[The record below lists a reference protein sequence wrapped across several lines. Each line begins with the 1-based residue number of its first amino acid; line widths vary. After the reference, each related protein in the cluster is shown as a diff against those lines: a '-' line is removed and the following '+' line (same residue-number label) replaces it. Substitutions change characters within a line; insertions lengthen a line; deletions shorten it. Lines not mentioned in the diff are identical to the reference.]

1 MIMEYREMK
10 NSGIKPS
17 LLGFGCMR
25 FPLLE
30 SGKIDRS
37 KAEEMIDA
45 AIREGVT
52 YIDTAYPYHEQE
64 SELFVGEVL
73 KKYTRDSYLLATKCS
88 LWYIETHE
96 DAIKMFENQLNRLQV
111 QYFDFYLLHS
121 LSKELWDKALK
132 LGVLD
137 YLLEMKE
144 QGKIRQLGF
153 SFHDEFPVFEEII
166 RYTDWDF
173 CQIQLNYIDTDIQ
186 AGMKG
191 YALAEELGIPLV
203 IMEPIKGG
211 TLSRLS
217 ENMEAKFKQ
226 VHPDWSISS
235 WALRW
240 VASLDNVKV
249 ILSGMSTMDHVTDN
263 LNTFN
268 NFKKLSTDEQHTVT
282 EVAEM
287 IHSRKK
293 NGCTGCNYC
302 MPCPY
307 GVNIPRNFYIWNNYG
322 IFEDAKK
329 AKTRYF
335 TNCPPQQ
342 RSDMCQWCGACE
354 PLCPQSIPIRED
366 LKKITEEFKLL

>member
-1 MIMEYREMK
+1 MEYREMK
-10 NSGIKPS
+10 NTGLKPS

-30 SGKIDRS
+30 NGKIDRI
-37 KAEEMIDA
+37 KAEEMMDV
-45 AIREGVT
+45 AIKAGVT

-73 KKYTRDSYLLATKCS
+73 KKYPRDSFYLATKCS

-111 QYFDFYLLHS
+111 DYFDFYLIHS

-137 YLLEMKE
+137 FLIEMKKT
-144 QGKIRQLGF
+144 GKIRQLGF

-166 RYTDWDF
+166 RYHNWDF
-173 CQIQLNYIDTDIQ
+173 CQIQLNYIDTEIQ

-191 YALAEELGIPLV
+191 VHLAEELGIPLV

-211 TLSRLS
+211 TLARLS
-217 ENMEAKFKQ
+217 DDMEAKFKHA
-226 VHPDWSISS
+226 HPDWSISS

-268 NFKKLSTDEQHTVT
+268 NFEKLNFDEQSIVK
-282 EVAEM
+282 EVADM
-287 IHSRKK
+287 IHARKK
-293 NGCTGCNYC
+293 NGCTSCNYC
-302 MPCPY
+302 MPCPF
-307 GVNIPRNFYIWNNYG
+307 GVNIPRNFRIWNDLGVFGDVNK
-322 IFEDAKK
+322 AKK
-329 AKTRYF
+329 RYF
-335 TNCPPQQ
+335 HTLP
-342 RSDMCQWCGACE
+342 A
-354 PLCPQSIPIRED
+354 
-366 LKKITEEFKLL
+366 

>member
-1 MIMEYREMK
+1 MEYREMK
-10 NSGIKPS
+10 NTGIKPS

-30 SGKIDRS
+30 NGKIDRI
-37 KAEEMIDA
+37 KAEEMMDV
-45 AIREGVT
+45 AIKAGVT

-73 KKYTRDSYLLATKCS
+73 KKYPRDSFYLATKCS

-111 QYFDFYLLHS
+111 EYFDFYLIHS
-121 LSKELWDKALK
+121 LSRDLWDKALK

-137 YLLEMKE
+137 YLIEMKKA
-144 QGKIRQLGF
+144 GKIRQLGF
-153 SFHDEFPVFEEII
+153 SFHDEFPVFEEIL
-166 RYTDWDF
+166 RYHNWDF

-191 YALAEELGIPLV
+191 VHLAEELGIPLV

-211 TLSRLS
+211 TLARLS
-217 ENMEAKFKQ
+217 DDMEAKFKQ
-226 VHPDWSISS
+226 AHPEWSISS

-249 ILSGMSTMDHVTDN
+249 ILSGMSTMGHVTDN

-268 NFKKLSTDEQHTVT
+268 NFEKLNLDEQTIVK
-282 EVAEM
+282 EVADM

-302 MPCPY
+302 MPCPF
-307 GVNIPRNFYIWNNYG
+307 GVNIPRNFRIWNDLGVFGDVNK
-322 IFEDAKK
+322 AKK
-329 AKTRYF
+329 RYF
-335 TNCPPQQ
+335 THCPPEQ
-342 RSDMCQWCGACE
+342 RSDMCTWCGACE
-354 PLCPQSIPIRED
+354 PLCPQSISIRED
-366 LKKITEEFKLL
+366 LKKMTEEFKQLYT

>member
-1 MIMEYREMK
+1 MEYREMK
-10 NSGIKPS
+10 NTGIKPS

-30 SGKIDRS
+30 NGKIDRI
-37 KAEEMIDA
+37 KAEEMMDV
-45 AIREGVT
+45 AIKAGVT

-73 KKYTRDSYLLATKCS
+73 KKYPRDSFYLATKCS

-111 QYFDFYLLHS
+111 EYFDFYLIHS
-121 LSKELWDKALK
+121 LSRDLWDKALK

-137 YLLEMKE
+137 YLIEMKKA
-144 QGKIRQLGF
+144 GKIRQLGF
-153 SFHDEFPVFEEII
+153 SFHDEFPVFEEIL
-166 RYTDWDF
+166 RYHNWDF

-191 YALAEELGIPLV
+191 VHLAEELGIPLV

-211 TLSRLS
+211 TLARLS
-217 ENMEAKFKQ
+217 DDMEAKFKQ
-226 VHPDWSISS
+226 AHPEWSISS

-249 ILSGMSTMDHVTDN
+249 ILSGMSTMYHVTDN

-268 NFKKLSTDEQHTVT
+268 NFEKLNLDEQTIVK
-282 EVAEM
+282 EVADM

-302 MPCPY
+302 MPCPF
-307 GVNIPRNFYIWNNYG
+307 GVNIPRNFRIWNDLGVFGDVNK
-322 IFEDAKK
+322 AKK
-329 AKTRYF
+329 RYF
-335 TNCPPQQ
+335 THCPPEQ
-342 RSDMCQWCGACE
+342 RSDMCTWCGACE
-354 PLCPQSIPIRED
+354 PLCPQSISIRED
-366 LKKITEEFKLL
+366 LKKMTEEFKQL

>member
-1 MIMEYREMK
+1 MEYREMK
-10 NSGIKPS
+10 NTGIKPS

-30 SGKIDRS
+30 NGKIDRI
-37 KAEEMIDA
+37 KAEEMMDV
-45 AIREGVT
+45 AIKAGVT

-73 KKYTRDSYLLATKCS
+73 KKYPRDSFYLATKCS

-111 QYFDFYLLHS
+111 EYFDFYLIHS
-121 LSKELWDKALK
+121 LSRELWDKALK

-137 YLLEMKE
+137 YLIEMKKA
-144 QGKIRQLGF
+144 GKIRQLGF
-153 SFHDEFPVFEEII
+153 SFHDEFPVFEEIL
-166 RYTDWDF
+166 RYHNWDF

-191 YALAEELGIPLV
+191 VHLAEELGIPLV

-211 TLSRLS
+211 TLARLS
-217 ENMEAKFKQ
+217 DDMEAKFKQ
-226 VHPDWSISS
+226 AHPEWSISS

-249 ILSGMSTMDHVTDN
+249 ILSGMSTMGHVTDN

-268 NFKKLSTDEQHTVT
+268 NFEKLNLDEQTIVK
-282 EVAEM
+282 EVADM

-302 MPCPY
+302 MPCPF
-307 GVNIPRNFYIWNNYG
+307 GVNIPRNFRIWNDLGVFGDVNK
-322 IFEDAKK
+322 AKK
-329 AKTRYF
+329 RYF
-335 TNCPPQQ
+335 THCPPEQ
-342 RSDMCQWCGACE
+342 RSDMCTWCGACE
-354 PLCPQSIPIRED
+354 PLCPQSISIRED
-366 LKKITEEFKLL
+366 LKKMTEEFKQL

>member
-1 MIMEYREMK
+1 MEYREMK
-10 NSGIKPS
+10 NTGIKPS

-30 SGKIDRS
+30 NGKIDRI
-37 KAEEMIDA
+37 KAEEMMDV
-45 AIREGVT
+45 AIKAGVT

-64 SELFVGEVL
+64 SELFVGEFL
-73 KKYTRDSYLLATKCS
+73 KKYPRDSFYLATKCS

-111 QYFDFYLLHS
+111 EYFDFYLIHS
-121 LSKELWDKALK
+121 LSRDLWDKALK

-137 YLLEMKE
+137 YLIEMKKA
-144 QGKIRQLGF
+144 GKIRQLGF
-153 SFHDEFPVFEEII
+153 SFHDEFPVFEEIL
-166 RYTDWDF
+166 RYHNWDF

-191 YALAEELGIPLV
+191 VHLAEELGIPLV

-211 TLSRLS
+211 TLARLS
-217 ENMEAKFKQ
+217 DDMEAKFKQ
-226 VHPDWSISS
+226 AHPEWSISS

-249 ILSGMSTMDHVTDN
+249 ILSGMSTMGHVTDN

-268 NFKKLSTDEQHTVT
+268 NFEKLNLDEQTIVK
-282 EVAEM
+282 EVADM

-302 MPCPY
+302 MPCPF
-307 GVNIPRNFYIWNNYG
+307 GVNIPRNFRIWNDLGVFGDVNK
-322 IFEDAKK
+322 AKK
-329 AKTRYF
+329 RYF
-335 TNCPPQQ
+335 THCPPEQ
-342 RSDMCQWCGACE
+342 RSDMCTWCGACE
-354 PLCPQSIPIRED
+354 PLCPQSISIRED
-366 LKKITEEFKLL
+366 LKKMTEEFKQLYT

>member
-1 MIMEYREMK
+1 MEYREMK
-10 NSGIKPS
+10 NTGIKPS

-30 SGKIDRS
+30 NGKIDRI
-37 KAEEMIDA
+37 KAEEMMDV
-45 AIREGVT
+45 AIKAGVT

-64 SELFVGEVL
+64 SELFIGEVL
-73 KKYTRDSYLLATKCS
+73 KKYPRDSFYLATKCS

-111 QYFDFYLLHS
+111 EYFDFYLIHS
-121 LSKELWDKALK
+121 LSRELWDKALK

-137 YLLEMKE
+137 YLIDMKKA
-144 QGKIRQLGF
+144 GKIRQLGF
-153 SFHDEFPVFEEII
+153 SFHDEFPVFEEIL
-166 RYTDWDF
+166 RYHNWDF

-191 YALAEELGIPLV
+191 VYLADELGIPLV

-211 TLSRLS
+211 TLARLS
-217 ENMEAKFKQ
+217 DDMEAKFKQ
-226 VHPDWSISS
+226 AHPEWSISS

-268 NFKKLSTDEQHTVT
+268 NFEKLNLDEQTIVK
-282 EVAEM
+282 EVADM

-302 MPCPY
+302 MPCPF
-307 GVNIPRNFYIWNNYG
+307 GVNIPRNFRIWNDLGVFGDVNK
-322 IFEDAKK
+322 AKK
-329 AKTRYF
+329 RYF
-335 TNCPPQQ
+335 THCPPEQ
-342 RSDMCQWCGACE
+342 RSDMCTWCGACE
-354 PLCPQSIPIRED
+354 PLCPQSISIRED
-366 LKKITEEFKLL
+366 LKKMTEEFKQL

>member
-1 MIMEYREMK
+1 MEYREMK
-10 NSGIKPS
+10 NTGLKPS

-30 SGKIDRS
+30 NGKIDRI
-37 KAEEMIDA
+37 KAEEMMDV
-45 AIREGVT
+45 AIKAGVT

-73 KKYTRDSYLLATKCS
+73 KKYPRDSFYLATKCS

-111 QYFDFYLLHS
+111 DYFDFYLIHS

-137 YLLEMKE
+137 FLIEMKKS
-144 QGKIRQLGF
+144 GKIRQLGF

-166 RYTDWDF
+166 RYHNWDF
-173 CQIQLNYIDTDIQ
+173 CQIQLNYIDTEIQ

-191 YALAEELGIPLV
+191 VALAEELGIPLV

-211 TLSRLS
+211 TLARLS
-217 ENMEAKFKQ
+217 DDMEVKFKHA
-226 VHPDWSISS
+226 HPDWSISS

-268 NFKKLSTDEQHTVT
+268 DFEKLNFDEQSIVK
-282 EVAEM
+282 EVANM
-287 IHSRKK
+287 IHARKK
-293 NGCTGCNYC
+293 NGCTSCNYC
-302 MPCPY
+302 MPCPF
-307 GVNIPRNFYIWNNYG
+307 GVNIPRNFRIWNDLGVFGDVNK
-322 IFEDAKK
+322 AKK
-329 AKTRYF
+329 RYF
-335 TNCPPQQ
+335 NNCPPEQ
-342 RSDMCQWCGACE
+342 RSDMCTWCGACE
-354 PLCPQSIPIRED
+354 PMCPQSISIRED
-366 LKKITEEFKLL
+366 LKKMTEEFKQL

>member
-1 MIMEYREMK
+1 MEYREMK
-10 NSGIKPS
+10 ATGIKPS

-30 SGKIDRS
+30 NGKIDRP
-37 KAEEMIDA
+37 KAEEMMDT
-45 AIREGVT
+45 AIKEGVT
-52 YIDTAYPYHEQE
+52 YIDTAYPYHEEE

-73 KKYTRDSYLLATKCS
+73 KKYPRDNYYLTTKFS
-88 LWYIETHE
+88 LWYIDTNE
-96 DAIKMFENQLNRLQV
+96 DVSKMFENQLTRLQV
-111 QYFDFYLLHS
+111 DYFDFYLIHA
-121 LSKELWDKALK
+121 LSRELWDKALK

-137 YLLEMKE
+137 YLLEMKKL
-144 QGKIRQLGF
+144 GKIRRLGF

-173 CQIQLNYIDTDIQ
+173 CQIQLNYIDTEIQ
-186 AGMKG
+186 AGLKG
-191 YALAEELGIPLV
+191 YHLAEELSIPIV
-203 IMEPIKGG
+203 VMEPIKGG
-211 TLSRLS
+211 TLAKLS
-217 ENMEAKFKQ
+217 EDMEAKFKNVNPQ
-226 VHPDWSISS
+226 WSLSS

-249 ILSGMSTMDHVTDN
+249 ILSGMTTMEHVLDN

-268 NFKKLSTDEQHTVT
+268 SFEKLSSDEQNTVK

-287 IHSRKK
+287 IHTRKK

-307 GVNIPRNFYIWNNYG
+307 GVNIPRNFRIWNDLGVFGN
-322 IFEDAKK
+322 EKK
-329 AKTRYF
+329 AKMRYF
-335 TNCPPQQ
+335 TNCPPEQ

-366 LKKITEEFKLL
+366 LKKMTEEFAQL

>member
-1 MIMEYREMK
+1 MEYREMK
-10 NSGIKPS
+10 NTGLKPS

-30 SGKIDRS
+30 NGKIDRI
-37 KAEEMIDA
+37 KAEEMMDV
-45 AIREGVT
+45 AIKAGVT

-64 SELFVGEVL
+64 SELFVGKVL
-73 KKYTRDSYLLATKCS
+73 KKFPRDSFYLATKCS

-111 QYFDFYLLHS
+111 DYFDFYLIHS

-137 YLLEMKE
+137 YLIEMKKT
-144 QGKIRQLGF
+144 GKIRQLGF

-166 RYTDWDF
+166 RYHNWDF
-173 CQIQLNYIDTDIQ
+173 CQIQLNYIDTEIQ

-191 YALAEELGIPLV
+191 VHLAEELGIPLV

-211 TLSRLS
+211 TLARLS
-217 ENMEAKFKQ
+217 DDMEAKFKHA
-226 VHPDWSISS
+226 HPDWSISS

-268 NFKKLSTDEQHTVT
+268 NFEKLNFEEQAIVK
-282 EVAEM
+282 EVADM
-287 IHSRKK
+287 IHARKK
-293 NGCTGCNYC
+293 NGCTSCNYC
-302 MPCPY
+302 MPCPF
-307 GVNIPRNFYIWNNYG
+307 GVNIPRNFRIWNDLGVFGDVNK
-322 IFEDAKK
+322 AKK
-329 AKTRYF
+329 RYF
-335 TNCPPQQ
+335 NNCPPEQ
-342 RSDMCQWCGACE
+342 RSDMCTWCGACE
-354 PLCPQSIPIRED
+354 PMCPQSISIRED
-366 LKKITEEFKLL
+366 LKKMTEEFKQL

>member
-1 MIMEYREMK
+1 MEYREMK
-10 NSGIKPS
+10 NTGLKPS

-30 SGKIDRS
+30 NGKIDRI
-37 KAEEMIDA
+37 KAEEMMDV
-45 AIREGVT
+45 AIKAGVT

-73 KKYTRDSYLLATKCS
+73 KKYPRDSFYLATKCS

-111 QYFDFYLLHS
+111 DYFDFYLIHS

-137 YLLEMKE
+137 FLIEMKKS
-144 QGKIRQLGF
+144 GKIRQLGF

-166 RYTDWDF
+166 RYHNWDF
-173 CQIQLNYIDTDIQ
+173 CQIQLNYIDTEIQ

-191 YALAEELGIPLV
+191 VHLAEELGIPLV

-211 TLSRLS
+211 TLARLS
-217 ENMEAKFKQ
+217 DDMEVKFKHA
-226 VHPDWSISS
+226 HPDWSISS

-268 NFKKLSTDEQHTVT
+268 NFEKLNFNEQSIVK
-282 EVAEM
+282 EVADM
-287 IHSRKK
+287 IHARKK
-293 NGCTGCNYC
+293 NGCTSCNYC
-302 MPCPY
+302 MPCPF
-307 GVNIPRNFYIWNNYG
+307 GVNIPRNFRIWNDLGVFGDVNK
-322 IFEDAKK
+322 AKK
-329 AKTRYF
+329 RYF
-335 TNCPPQQ
+335 NNCPPEQ
-342 RSDMCQWCGACE
+342 RSDMCTWCGACE
-354 PLCPQSIPIRED
+354 PLCPQSISIRED
-366 LKKITEEFKLL
+366 LKKMTEEFKQL

>member
-1 MIMEYREMK
+1 MEYREMK
-10 NSGIKPS
+10 NTGIKPS

-30 SGKIDRS
+30 NGKIDRI
-37 KAEEMIDA
+37 KAEEMMDV
-45 AIREGVT
+45 AIKAGVT

-64 SELFVGEVL
+64 SELFVGEFL
-73 KKYTRDSYLLATKCS
+73 KKYPRDSFYLATKCS

-111 QYFDFYLLHS
+111 EYFDFYLIHS
-121 LSKELWDKALK
+121 LSRDLWDKALK

-137 YLLEMKE
+137 YLIEMKKA
-144 QGKIRQLGF
+144 GKIRQLGF
-153 SFHDEFPVFEEII
+153 SFHDEFPVFEEIL
-166 RYTDWDF
+166 RYHNWDF

-191 YALAEELGIPLV
+191 VHLAEELGIPLV

-211 TLSRLS
+211 TLARLS
-217 ENMEAKFKQ
+217 DDMEAKFKQ
-226 VHPDWSISS
+226 AHPEWSISS

-249 ILSGMSTMDHVTDN
+249 ILSGMSTMYHVTDN

-268 NFKKLSTDEQHTVT
+268 NFEKLNLDEQTIVK
-282 EVAEM
+282 EVADM

-302 MPCPY
+302 MPCPF
-307 GVNIPRNFYIWNNYG
+307 GVNIPRNFRIWNDLGVFGDVNK
-322 IFEDAKK
+322 AKK
-329 AKTRYF
+329 RYF
-335 TNCPPQQ
+335 THCPPEQ
-342 RSDMCQWCGACE
+342 RSDMCTWCGACE
-354 PLCPQSIPIRED
+354 PLCPQSISIRED
-366 LKKITEEFKLL
+366 LKKMTEEFKQLYT

>member
-1 MIMEYREMK
+1 MEYREMK

-30 SGKIDRS
+30 NGKIDRI
-37 KAEEMIDA
+37 KAEEMMDV
-45 AIREGVT
+45 AIKSGVT

-73 KKYTRDSYLLATKCS
+73 KKYPRDSYYLATKFS
-88 LWYIETHE
+88 LWYVETRE
-96 DAIKMFENQLNRLQV
+96 DVSKMFENQLSRLQV
-111 QYFDFYLLHS
+111 DYFDFYLIHS
-121 LSKELWDKALK
+121 LSRELWDKALK

-137 YLLEMKE
+137 YLIEMKKS
-144 QGKIRQLGF
+144 GKIRQLGF

-166 RYTDWDF
+166 RYHNWDF

-191 YALAEELGIPLV
+191 VHLAEELGIPLV

-211 TLSRLS
+211 TLARLS
-217 ENMEAKFKQ
+217 DDMEVKFKEA
-226 VHPDWSISS
+226 HPDWSISS

-249 ILSGMSTMDHVTDN
+249 ILSGMSMMDHVTDN

-268 NFKKLSTDEQHTVT
+268 NFEKLNFDEQSIVK
-282 EVAEM
+282 EVADM
-287 IHSRKK
+287 IHARKK

-302 MPCPY
+302 MPCPF
-307 GVNIPRNFYIWNNYG
+307 GVNIPRNFRIWNDLGVFGDVNK
-322 IFEDAKK
+322 AKK
-329 AKTRYF
+329 RYF
-335 TNCPPQQ
+335 THCPPEQ
-342 RSDMCQWCGACE
+342 RSDMCTWCGACE
-354 PLCPQSIPIRED
+354 PLCPQSISIRED
-366 LKKITEEFKLL
+366 LKKMTEEFKLL

>member
-1 MIMEYREMK
+1 MEYREMK
-10 NSGIKPS
+10 NTGLKPS

-30 SGKIDRS
+30 NGKIDRI
-37 KAEEMIDA
+37 KAEEMMDV
-45 AIREGVT
+45 AIKAGVT

-73 KKYTRDSYLLATKCS
+73 KKYPRDSFYLATKCS

-111 QYFDFYLLHS
+111 DYFDFYLIHS
-121 LSKELWDKALK
+121 LSRELWDKTLK

-137 YLLEMKE
+137 FLIEMKKS
-144 QGKIRQLGF
+144 GKIRQLGF

-166 RYTDWDF
+166 RYHNWDF
-173 CQIQLNYIDTDIQ
+173 CQIQLNYIDTEIQ

-191 YALAEELGIPLV
+191 VHLAEELGIPLV

-211 TLSRLS
+211 TLARLS
-217 ENMEAKFKQ
+217 DDMEVKFKHA
-226 VHPDWSISS
+226 HPDWSISS

-268 NFKKLSTDEQHTVT
+268 NFKKLNFDEQSIVK
-282 EVAEM
+282 EVADM
-287 IHSRKK
+287 IHARKK
-293 NGCTGCNYC
+293 NGCTSCNYC
-302 MPCPY
+302 MPCPF
-307 GVNIPRNFYIWNNYG
+307 GVNIPRNFRIWNDLGVFGDVNK
-322 IFEDAKK
+322 AKK
-329 AKTRYF
+329 RYF
-335 TNCPPQQ
+335 NNCPPEQ
-342 RSDMCQWCGACE
+342 RSDMCTWCGACE
-354 PLCPQSIPIRED
+354 PLCPQSISIRED
-366 LKKITEEFKLL
+366 LKKMTEEFKQL

>member
-1 MIMEYREMK
+1 MEYREMK

-30 SGKIDRS
+30 SGKIDRQ
-37 KAEEMIDA
+37 KAEDMLDA

-73 KKYTRDSYLLATKCS
+73 KKYARDSYLLATKCS

-211 TLSRLS
+211 TLAKLS
-217 ENMEAKFKQ
+217 ESMEDKFRQ

-268 NFKKLSTDEQHTVT
+268 NFKKLSFDELNTVN

-366 LKKITEEFKLL
+366 LKKMTEEFKLL

>member
-1 MIMEYREMK
+1 MEYREIK
-10 NSGIKPS
+10 NTGIKPS

-25 FPLLE
+25 FPLME
-30 SGKIDRS
+30 NGKIDRS
-37 KAEEMIDA
+37 KAEEMMDI
-45 AIREGVT
+45 AIKAGVT

-73 KKYTRDSYLLATKCS
+73 KKYPRDSFYLATKCS

-96 DAIKMFENQLNRLQV
+96 DAIKMFENQLKRLQV
-111 QYFDFYLLHS
+111 EYVDFYLLHS
-121 LSKELWDKALK
+121 LSKGLWDKALK

-137 YLLEMKE
+137 YLLEMKK

-173 CQIQLNYIDTDIQ
+173 CQIQLNYIDTEIQ

-191 YALAEELGIPLV
+191 YHLAKDLGIPLV

-211 TLSRLS
+211 TLARLS
-217 ENMEAKFKQ
+217 DEMEDKFKA

-249 ILSGMSTMDHVTDN
+249 ILSGMTTMEHVMDN
-263 LNTFN
+263 LNTFK
-268 NFKKLSTDEQHTVT
+268 NFEKLSSDEQNTVK
-282 EVAEM
+282 EVADM
-287 IHSRKK
+287 IHARKK

-307 GVNIPRNFYIWNNYG
+307 GVNIPRNFRIWNDLG
-322 IFEDAKK
+322 VFGDEKK

-335 TNCPPQQ
+335 TNCPPEQ

-354 PLCPQSIPIRED
+354 PLCPQNIPIRED
-366 LKKITEEFKLL
+366 LKKMTEEFGKL

>member
-1 MIMEYREMK
+1 MEYREMK
-10 NSGIKPS
+10 NTAIKPS

-30 SGKIDRS
+30 NGKIDRI
-37 KAEEMIDA
+37 KAEEMMDV
-45 AIREGVT
+45 AIKAGVT

-73 KKYTRDSYLLATKCS
+73 KKYPRDSFYLATKCS

-111 QYFDFYLLHS
+111 EYFDFYLIHS
-121 LSKELWDKALK
+121 LSRDLWDKALK

-137 YLLEMKE
+137 YLIEMKKA
-144 QGKIRQLGF
+144 GKIRQLGF
-153 SFHDEFPVFEEII
+153 SFHDEFPVFEEIL
-166 RYTDWDF
+166 RYHNWDF

-191 YALAEELGIPLV
+191 VYLADELGIPLV

-211 TLSRLS
+211 TLARLS
-217 ENMEAKFKQ
+217 DDMEAKFRQ
-226 VHPDWSISS
+226 AHPEWSISS

-268 NFKKLSTDEQHTVT
+268 NFEKLNLDEQTIVK
-282 EVAEM
+282 EVADM

-302 MPCPY
+302 MPCPF
-307 GVNIPRNFYIWNNYG
+307 GVNIPRNFRIWSDLGVFGDVNK
-322 IFEDAKK
+322 AKK
-329 AKTRYF
+329 RYF
-335 TNCPPQQ
+335 THCPPEQ
-342 RSDMCQWCGACE
+342 RSDMCTWCGACE
-354 PLCPQSIPIRED
+354 PLCPQSISIRED
-366 LKKITEEFKLL
+366 LKKMTEEFKQL

>member
-1 MIMEYREMK
+1 MEYREMK
-10 NSGIKPS
+10 NTGIKPS

-30 SGKIDRS
+30 NGKIDRI
-37 KAEEMIDA
+37 KAEEMMDV
-45 AIREGVT
+45 AIKAGVT

-73 KKYTRDSYLLATKCS
+73 KKYPRDSFYLATKCS

-111 QYFDFYLLHS
+111 EYFDFYLIHS
-121 LSKELWDKALK
+121 LSRDLWDKALK

-137 YLLEMKE
+137 YLIEMKKA
-144 QGKIRQLGF
+144 GKIRQLGF
-153 SFHDEFPVFEEII
+153 SFHDEFPVFEEIL
-166 RYTDWDF
+166 RYHNWDF

-191 YALAEELGIPLV
+191 VHLAEELGIPLV

-211 TLSRLS
+211 TLARLS
-217 ENMEAKFKQ
+217 DDMEAKFRQ
-226 VHPDWSISS
+226 AHPEWSISS

-249 ILSGMSTMDHVTDN
+249 ILSGMSTMGHVTDN

-268 NFKKLSTDEQHTVT
+268 NFEKLNLDEQTIVK
-282 EVAEM
+282 EVADM

-302 MPCPY
+302 MPCPF
-307 GVNIPRNFYIWNNYG
+307 GVNIPRNFRIWNDLGVFGDVNK
-322 IFEDAKK
+322 AKK
-329 AKTRYF
+329 RYF
-335 TNCPPQQ
+335 THCPPEQ
-342 RSDMCQWCGACE
+342 RSDMCTWCGACE
-354 PLCPQSIPIRED
+354 PLCPQSISIRED
-366 LKKITEEFKLL
+366 LKKMTEEFKQL

>member
-1 MIMEYREMK
+1 MEYREMK

-30 SGKIDRS
+30 NGKIDRI
-37 KAEEMIDA
+37 KAEEMMDV
-45 AIREGVT
+45 AIKAGVT

-73 KKYTRDSYLLATKCS
+73 KKYPRDSYYLATKFS
-88 LWYIETHE
+88 LWYVETRE

-111 QYFDFYLLHS
+111 DYFDFYLIHS

-137 YLLEMKE
+137 FLIEMKKS
-144 QGKIRQLGF
+144 GKIRQLGF

-166 RYTDWDF
+166 RYHNWDF
-173 CQIQLNYIDTDIQ
+173 CQIQLNYIDTEIQ

-191 YALAEELGIPLV
+191 VHLAEELGIPLV

-211 TLSRLS
+211 TLARLS
-217 ENMEAKFKQ
+217 DDMEVKFKHA
-226 VHPDWSISS
+226 HPDWSISS

-268 NFKKLSTDEQHTVT
+268 NFEKLNFNEQSIVK
-282 EVAEM
+282 EVADM
-287 IHSRKK
+287 IHARKK

-302 MPCPY
+302 MPCPF
-307 GVNIPRNFYIWNNYG
+307 GVNIPRNFRIWNDLGVFGDVNK
-322 IFEDAKK
+322 AKK
-329 AKTRYF
+329 RYF
-335 TNCPPQQ
+335 NNCPPEQ
-342 RSDMCQWCGACE
+342 RSDMCTWCGACE
-354 PLCPQSIPIRED
+354 PLCPQSISIRED
-366 LKKITEEFKLL
+366 LKKMTEEFKQL

>member
-1 MIMEYREMK
+1 MEYREMK
-10 NSGIKPS
+10 NTGIKPS

-30 SGKIDRS
+30 NGKIDRS
-37 KAEEMIDA
+37 KAEEMMDT
-45 AIREGVT
+45 AIRAGVT

-73 KKYTRDSYLLATKCS
+73 KKYKRDSYLLATKCS
-88 LWYIETHE
+88 LWYIETPE
-96 DAIKMFENQLNRLQV
+96 DTVKMFENQLNRLQV
-111 QYFDFYLLHS
+111 QYFDFYLIHS

-137 YLLEMKE
+137 YLLEMKK
-144 QGKIRQLGF
+144 QGRIRQLGF
-153 SFHDEFPVFEEII
+153 SFHDEFEVFEEII

-173 CQIQLNYIDTDIQ
+173 CQIQLNYIDTEIQ

-191 YALAEELGIPLV
+191 YHLAEELGIPLV
-203 IMEPIKGG
+203 VMEPIKGG
-211 TLSRLS
+211 TLAKLS
-217 ENMEAKFKQ
+217 DDMEAKFKNVNPQ
-226 VHPDWSISS
+226 RSLSS

-249 ILSGMSTMDHVTDN
+249 ILSGMTTMEHVEDN

-268 NFKKLSTDEQHTVT
+268 NFKMLSWDEQNTVK
-282 EVAEM
+282 EVADM
-287 IHSRKK
+287 IHDRKK

-307 GVNIPRNFYIWNNYG
+307 GVNIPRNFRIWNDLG
-322 IFEDAKK
+322 VFGDEKK
-329 AKTRYF
+329 AKARYF
-335 TNCPPQQ
+335 THCPPEQ

-354 PLCPQSIPIRED
+354 PMCPQNIPIRED
-366 LKKITEEFKLL
+366 LKKMTEEFGKL

>member
-1 MIMEYREMK
+1 MEYREMK
-10 NSGIKPS
+10 KDGVQPS

-30 SGKIDRS
+30 NGKIDRVQS
-37 KAEEMIDA
+37 EQMMDVAIKA
-45 AIREGVT
+45 GVT

-64 SELFVGEVL
+64 SELFVGEVM
-73 KKYTRDSYLLATKCS
+73 KKYPRDSFYLATKCS
-88 LWYIETHE
+88 LWYIESHD

-111 QYFDFYLLHS
+111 DYVDFYLLHS
-121 LSKELWDKALK
+121 LSKDLWDKVLK
-132 LGVLD
+132 LDILS
-137 YLLEMKE
+137 YLFDMKK

-153 SFHDEFPVFEEII
+153 SFHDEYNVFEEII
-166 RYTDWDF
+166 RYTDWHF

-191 YALAEELGIPLV
+191 YHLAKELGIPMV

-211 TLSRLS
+211 TLARLS
-217 ENMEAKFKQ
+217 QDMEAKFKQ
-226 VHPDWSISS
+226 VHPDWSLSS

-249 ILSGMSTMDHVTDN
+249 ILSGMSSMDHVTDN
-263 LNTFN
+263 LNTFT
-268 NFKKLSTDEQHTVT
+268 NFEVLTELEQSTVS
-282 EVAEM
+282 EVAHM

-307 GVNIPRNFYIWNNYG
+307 GVNIPRNFRIWNDYG
-322 IFEDAKK
+322 VFGDVKK
-329 AKTRYF
+329 AKARYF
-335 TNCPPQQ
+335 THCPPEQ

-354 PLCPQSIPIRED
+354 PLCPQSILIRED
-366 LKKITEEFKLL
+366 LKRMTEEINQL

>member
-1 MIMEYREMK
+1 MEYREMK
-10 NSGIKPS
+10 NTGIKPS

-30 SGKIDRS
+30 NGKIDRI
-37 KAEEMIDA
+37 KAEEMMDV
-45 AIREGVT
+45 AINAGVT

-73 KKYTRDSYLLATKCS
+73 KKYPRDSFYLATKCS

-111 QYFDFYLLHS
+111 DYFDFYLIHS

-132 LGVLD
+132 LGILD
-137 YLLEMKE
+137 YLIEMKKT
-144 QGKIRQLGF
+144 GKIRQLGF
-153 SFHDEFPVFEEII
+153 SFHDEFPVFEEIL
-166 RYTDWDF
+166 RYHNWDF

-191 YALAEELGIPLV
+191 VHLAEELGIPLV

-211 TLSRLS
+211 TLARLS
-217 ENMEAKFKQ
+217 DDMEAKFKQ
-226 VHPDWSISS
+226 VHPEWSISS

-268 NFKKLSTDEQHTVT
+268 NFEKLSFDEQSVVK
-282 EVAEM
+282 EVADM
-287 IHSRKK
+287 IHTRKK

-307 GVNIPRNFYIWNNYG
+307 GVNIPRNFRIWNDLG
-322 IFEDAKK
+322 VFGDQKK

-335 TNCPPQQ
+335 THCTPEQ
-342 RSDMCQWCGACE
+342 RSDMCQSCGACE
-354 PLCPQSIPIRED
+354 PLCPQSIPIIED
-366 LKKITEEFKLL
+366 LKKMTEEFKQL

>member
-1 MIMEYREMK
+1 MEYREMK
-10 NSGIKPS
+10 NTGITPS

-30 SGKIDRS
+30 NGKIDRS
-37 KAEEMIDA
+37 KAEEMMDT

-73 KKYTRDSYLLATKCS
+73 KKYKRDSYLLATKCS
-88 LWYIETHE
+88 LWYIETPE
-96 DAIKMFENQLNRLQV
+96 DTVKMFENQLNRLQV
-111 QYFDFYLLHS
+111 KYFDFYLIHS
-121 LSKELWDKALK
+121 LSKDLWDKALK

-137 YLLEMKE
+137 YLLEMKK

-153 SFHDEFPVFEEII
+153 SFHDEFEVFEEII

-173 CQIQLNYIDTDIQ
+173 CQIQLNYIDTEIQ

-191 YALAEELGIPLV
+191 YHLAEELGIPLIV
-203 IMEPIKGG
+203 MEPIKGG
-211 TLSRLS
+211 TLAKLS
-217 ENMEAKFKQ
+217 DDMEAKFKNLNPQ
-226 VHPDWSISS
+226 GSLSS

-249 ILSGMSTMDHVTDN
+249 ILSGMTTMEHVKDN

-268 NFKKLSTDEQHTVT
+268 NFAKLNEVEQNTVK
-282 EVAEM
+282 EVADM
-287 IHSRKK
+287 IHARKK

-307 GVNIPRNFYIWNNYG
+307 GVNIPRNFRIWNDLG
-322 IFEDAKK
+322 VFGDEKK
-329 AKTRYF
+329 AKLRYF
-335 TNCPPQQ
+335 THCPPEQ

-354 PLCPQSIPIRED
+354 PLCPQNIPIRED
-366 LKKITEEFKLL
+366 LKKMTEEFGKL

>member
-1 MIMEYREMK
+1 MEYREMK
-10 NSGIKPS
+10 NTGLKPS

-30 SGKIDRS
+30 NGKIDRI
-37 KAEEMIDA
+37 KAEEMMDV
-45 AIREGVT
+45 AIKAGVT

-73 KKYTRDSYLLATKCS
+73 KKYPRDSFYLATKCS

-111 QYFDFYLLHS
+111 DYFDFYLIHS

-137 YLLEMKE
+137 FLIEMKKS
-144 QGKIRQLGF
+144 GKIRQLGF

-166 RYTDWDF
+166 RYHNWDF
-173 CQIQLNYIDTDIQ
+173 CQIQLNYIDTEIQ

-191 YALAEELGIPLV
+191 VHLAEELGIPLV

-211 TLSRLS
+211 TLARLS
-217 ENMEAKFKQ
+217 DDMETKFKQ
-226 VHPDWSISS
+226 AHPDWSISS

-268 NFKKLSTDEQHTVT
+268 NFEKLNFEEQAIVK
-282 EVAEM
+282 EVADM
-287 IHSRKK
+287 IHARKK
-293 NGCTGCNYC
+293 NGCTSCNYC
-302 MPCPY
+302 MPCPF
-307 GVNIPRNFYIWNNYG
+307 GVNIPRNFRIWNDLGVFGNV
-322 IFEDAKK
+322 DKVKK
-329 AKTRYF
+329 RYF
-335 TNCPPQQ
+335 THCPPEQ
-342 RSDMCQWCGACE
+342 RSDMCTWCGACE
-354 PLCPQSIPIRED
+354 PLCPQSISIRED
-366 LKKITEEFKLL
+366 LKKMTEEFKQL

>member
-1 MIMEYREMK
+1 MEYREMK
-10 NSGIKPS
+10 NTGIKPS

-30 SGKIDRS
+30 NGKIDRS
-37 KAEEMIDA
+37 KAEEMMDT

-73 KKYTRDSYLLATKCS
+73 KKYKRDSYLLATKCS
-88 LWYIETHE
+88 LWYIKTAE
-96 DAIKMFENQLNRLQV
+96 DTVKMFENQLNRLQV
-111 QYFDFYLLHS
+111 QYFDFYLIHS

-137 YLLEMKE
+137 YLLEMKK

-153 SFHDEFPVFEEII
+153 SFHDEFEVFEEII

-173 CQIQLNYIDTDIQ
+173 CQIQLNYIDTEIQ

-191 YALAEELGIPLV
+191 YHLTEELGIPLIV
-203 IMEPIKGG
+203 MEPIKGG
-211 TLSRLS
+211 TLAKLS
-217 ENMEAKFKQ
+217 EDMETKFKSLNP
-226 VHPDWSISS
+226 HKSLSS

-249 ILSGMSTMDHVTDN
+249 ILSGMTTMEHVEDN

-268 NFKKLSTDEQHTVT
+268 HFEKLSLIEQNTVK
-282 EVAEM
+282 EVADM
-287 IHSRKK
+287 IHARKK

-307 GVNIPRNFYIWNNYG
+307 GVNIPRNFRIWNDLG
-322 IFEDAKK
+322 VFGDEKK
-329 AKTRYF
+329 AKMRYF
-335 TNCPPQQ
+335 TNCPPEQ

-354 PLCPQSIPIRED
+354 PLCPQNIPIRED
-366 LKKITEEFKLL
+366 LKKMTEEFGKL

>member
-1 MIMEYREMK
+1 MEYREMK

-30 SGKIDRS
+30 NGKIDRI
-37 KAEEMIDA
+37 KAEEMMDV
-45 AIREGVT
+45 AIKAGVT

-73 KKYTRDSYLLATKCS
+73 KKYPRDSYYLATKFS
-88 LWYIETHE
+88 LWYVETRE
-96 DAIKMFENQLNRLQV
+96 DVSKMFENQLSRLQV
-111 QYFDFYLLHS
+111 DYFDFYLIHS
-121 LSKELWDKALK
+121 LSRELWDKALK

-137 YLLEMKE
+137 YLIEMKKS
-144 QGKIRQLGF
+144 GKIRQLGF

-166 RYTDWDF
+166 RYHDWDF

-191 YALAEELGIPLV
+191 VHLAEELGIPLV

-211 TLSRLS
+211 TLARLS
-217 ENMEAKFKQ
+217 DDMEVKFKEA
-226 VHPDWSISS
+226 HPDWSISS

-249 ILSGMSTMDHVTDN
+249 ILSGMSMMDHVTDN

-268 NFKKLSTDEQHTVT
+268 NFEKLNFDEQSIVK
-282 EVAEM
+282 EVANM
-287 IHSRKK
+287 IHARKK
-293 NGCTGCNYC
+293 NGCTSCNYC
-302 MPCPY
+302 MPCPF
-307 GVNIPRNFYIWNNYG
+307 GVNIPRNFRIWNDLGVFGDVNK
-322 IFEDAKK
+322 AKK
-329 AKTRYF
+329 RYF
-335 TNCPPQQ
+335 THCPPEQ
-342 RSDMCQWCGACE
+342 RSDMCTWCGACE
-354 PLCPQSIPIRED
+354 LLCPQSISIRED
-366 LKKITEEFKLL
+366 LKKMTEEFKQL

>member
-1 MIMEYREMK
+1 MEYREMK
-10 NSGIKPS
+10 NTGLKPS

-30 SGKIDRS
+30 NGKIDRI
-37 KAEEMIDA
+37 KAEEMMDV
-45 AIREGVT
+45 AIKAGVT

-73 KKYTRDSYLLATKCS
+73 KKYPRDSFYLATKCS

-111 QYFDFYLLHS
+111 DYFDFYLIHS

-137 YLLEMKE
+137 FLIEMKKS
-144 QGKIRQLGF
+144 GKIRQLGF

-166 RYTDWDF
+166 RYHNWDF
-173 CQIQLNYIDTDIQ
+173 CQIQLNYIDTEIQ

-191 YALAEELGIPLV
+191 VHLAEELGIPLV

-211 TLSRLS
+211 TLARLS
-217 ENMEAKFKQ
+217 DDMEVKFKHA
-226 VHPDWSISS
+226 HPDWSISS

-268 NFKKLSTDEQHTVT
+268 NFEKLNFNEQSIVK
-282 EVAEM
+282 EVADM
-287 IHSRKK
+287 IHARKK
-293 NGCTGCNYC
+293 NGCTSCNYC
-302 MPCPY
+302 MPCPF
-307 GVNIPRNFYIWNNYG
+307 GVNIPRNFRIWNDLGVFGNV
-322 IFEDAKK
+322 DKAKK
-329 AKTRYF
+329 RYF
-335 TNCPPQQ
+335 NNCPPEQ
-342 RSDMCQWCGACE
+342 RSDMCTWCGACE
-354 PLCPQSIPIRED
+354 PMCPQSISIRED
-366 LKKITEEFKLL
+366 LKKMTEEFKQL

>member
-1 MIMEYREMK
+1 MEYREMK
-10 NSGIKPS
+10 NTGLKPS

-30 SGKIDRS
+30 NGKIDRI
-37 KAEEMIDA
+37 KAEEMMDV
-45 AIREGVT
+45 AIKAGVT

-73 KKYTRDSYLLATKCS
+73 KKYPRDSFYLATKCS

-111 QYFDFYLLHS
+111 DYFDFYLIHS
-121 LSKELWDKALK
+121 LSRELWDKALK

-137 YLLEMKE
+137 FLIEMKKS
-144 QGKIRQLGF
+144 GKIRQLGF

-166 RYTDWDF
+166 RYHNWDF
-173 CQIQLNYIDTDIQ
+173 CQIQLNYIDTEIQ

-191 YALAEELGIPLV
+191 VHLAEELGIPLV

-211 TLSRLS
+211 TLARLS
-217 ENMEAKFKQ
+217 DDMETKFKQ
-226 VHPDWSISS
+226 AHPDWSISS

-268 NFKKLSTDEQHTVT
+268 NFEKLNFEEQAIVK
-282 EVAEM
+282 EVADM
-287 IHSRKK
+287 IHARKK
-293 NGCTGCNYC
+293 NGCTSCNYC
-302 MPCPY
+302 MPCPF
-307 GVNIPRNFYIWNNYG
+307 GVNIPRNFRIWNDLGVFGNV
-322 IFEDAKK
+322 DKVKK
-329 AKTRYF
+329 RYF
-335 TNCPPQQ
+335 THCPPEQ
-342 RSDMCQWCGACE
+342 RSDMCTWCGACE
-354 PLCPQSIPIRED
+354 PLCPQSISIRED
-366 LKKITEEFKLL
+366 LKKMTEEFKQL

>member
-1 MIMEYREMK
+1 MEYREMK
-10 NSGIKPS
+10 NTGLKPS

-30 SGKIDRS
+30 NGKIDRI
-37 KAEEMIDA
+37 KAEEMMDV
-45 AIREGVT
+45 AIKAGVT

-73 KKYTRDSYLLATKCS
+73 KKYPRDSFYLATKCS

-111 QYFDFYLLHS
+111 DYFDFYLIHS
-121 LSKELWDKALK
+121 LSRELWDKALK

-137 YLLEMKE
+137 FLIEMKKS
-144 QGKIRQLGF
+144 GKIRQLGF

-166 RYTDWDF
+166 RYHNWDF
-173 CQIQLNYIDTDIQ
+173 CQIQLNYIDTEIQ

-191 YALAEELGIPLV
+191 VHLAEELGIPLV

-211 TLSRLS
+211 TLARLS
-217 ENMEAKFKQ
+217 DDMEVKFKHA
-226 VHPDWSISS
+226 HPDWSISS

-268 NFKKLSTDEQHTVT
+268 NFEKLNFDEQSIVK
-282 EVAEM
+282 EVADM
-287 IHSRKK
+287 IDARKK
-293 NGCTGCNYC
+293 NGCTSCNYC
-302 MPCPY
+302 MPCPF
-307 GVNIPRNFYIWNNYG
+307 GVNIPRNFRIWNDLGVFGDVNK
-322 IFEDAKK
+322 AKK
-329 AKTRYF
+329 RYF
-335 TNCPPQQ
+335 NNCPPEQ
-342 RSDMCQWCGACE
+342 RSDMCTWCGACE

-366 LKKITEEFKLL
+366 LKKMTEEFKQL

>member
-1 MIMEYREMK
+1 MEYREMK
-10 NSGIKPS
+10 NTGLKPS

-30 SGKIDRS
+30 NGKIDRI
-37 KAEEMIDA
+37 KAEEMMDV
-45 AIREGVT
+45 AIKAGVT

-73 KKYTRDSYLLATKCS
+73 KKYPRDSFYLATKCS

-111 QYFDFYLLHS
+111 DYFDFYLIHS
-121 LSKELWDKALK
+121 LSKELWDKTLK

-137 YLLEMKE
+137 FLIEMKKS
-144 QGKIRQLGF
+144 GKIRQLGF

-166 RYTDWDF
+166 RYHNWDF
-173 CQIQLNYIDTDIQ
+173 CQIQLNYIDTEIQ

-191 YALAEELGIPLV
+191 VHLAEELGIPLV

-211 TLSRLS
+211 TLARLS
-217 ENMEAKFKQ
+217 DDMEVKFKHA
-226 VHPDWSISS
+226 HPDWSISS

-268 NFKKLSTDEQHTVT
+268 NFEKLNFNEQSIVK
-282 EVAEM
+282 EVADM
-287 IHSRKK
+287 IHARKK
-293 NGCTGCNYC
+293 NGCTSCNYC
-302 MPCPY
+302 MPCPF
-307 GVNIPRNFYIWNNYG
+307 GVNIPRNFRIWNDLGVFGDVNK
-322 IFEDAKK
+322 AKK
-329 AKTRYF
+329 RYF
-335 TNCPPQQ
+335 NNCPPEQ
-342 RSDMCQWCGACE
+342 RSDMCTWCGACE
-354 PLCPQSIPIRED
+354 PLCPQSISIRED
-366 LKKITEEFKLL
+366 LKKMTEEFKQL

>member
-1 MIMEYREMK
+1 MEYREMK
-10 NSGIKPS
+10 KDGIKPS

-30 SGKIDRS
+30 NGKIDRVQS
-37 KAEEMIDA
+37 EAMMDVAIKA
-45 AIREGVT
+45 GVT

-64 SELFVGEVL
+64 SELFVGEVM
-73 KKYTRDSYLLATKCS
+73 KKYPRDSFYLATKCS
-88 LWYIETHE
+88 LWYIDSHE
-96 DAIKMFENQLNRLQV
+96 DAIKMFENQLERLQV
-111 QYFDFYLLHS
+111 DYVDFYLLHS
-121 LSKELWDKALK
+121 LSKELWDK
-132 LGVLD
+132 VLRLD
-137 YLLEMKE
+137 VLSYLLEKKK

-153 SFHDEFPVFEEII
+153 SFHDEYEVFEEII

-173 CQIQLNYIDTDIQ
+173 CQIQLNYIDTEIQ

-191 YALAEELGIPLV
+191 YALAKELGIPLV

-211 TLSRLS
+211 TLARLS
-217 ENMEAKFKQ
+217 EDMEEKFKQ
-226 VHPDWSISS
+226 IHPDWSLSS

-249 ILSGMSTMDHVTDN
+249 ILSGMSTMEHVTDN
-263 LNTFN
+263 LNTF
-268 NFKKLSTDEQHTVT
+268 TDFTVLNDVEQATVS
-282 EVAEM
+282 EVAHM

-302 MPCPY
+302 MPCPF
-307 GVNIPRNFYIWNNYG
+307 GVNIPRNFRIWNDYG
-322 IFEDAKK
+322 VFGDIKK
-329 AKTRYF
+329 AKARYF
-335 TNCPPQQ
+335 THCPPEQ

-366 LKKITEEFKLL
+366 LKRMTEEINQL

>member
-1 MIMEYREMK
+1 MEYREMK
-10 NSGIKPS
+10 NTGIKPS

-30 SGKIDRS
+30 NGKIDRS
-37 KAEEMIDA
+37 KAEEMMDT

-73 KKYTRDSYLLATKCS
+73 KKYKRDSYLLATKCS
-88 LWYIETHE
+88 LWYIETPE
-96 DAIKMFENQLNRLQV
+96 DTVKMFENQLNRLQV
-111 QYFDFYLLHS
+111 QYFDFYLIHS

-132 LGVLD
+132 LGILD
-137 YLLEMKE
+137 YLLEMKK
-144 QGKIRQLGF
+144 QGRIRQLGF
-153 SFHDEFPVFEEII
+153 SFHDEFEVFEEII

-173 CQIQLNYIDTDIQ
+173 CQIQLNYIDTEIQ

-191 YALAEELGIPLV
+191 YLLAEELGIPLV
-203 IMEPIKGG
+203 VMEPIKGG
-211 TLSRLS
+211 TLAKLS
-217 ENMEAKFKQ
+217 DDMEAKFKNMNPQ
-226 VHPDWSISS
+226 WSLSS

-249 ILSGMSTMDHVTDN
+249 ILSGMTTMEHVEDN

-268 NFKKLSTDEQHTVT
+268 NFAKLNEEEQNTVK
-282 EVAEM
+282 EVANM
-287 IHSRKK
+287 IHDRKK

-307 GVNIPRNFYIWNNYG
+307 GVNIPRNFRIWNDLG
-322 IFEDAKK
+322 VFGDEKK

-335 TNCPPQQ
+335 TNCPPEQ

-354 PLCPQSIPIRED
+354 PLCPQNIPIRED
-366 LKKITEEFKLL
+366 LKKMTEEFGKL

>member
-1 MIMEYREMK
+1 MEYREMK
-10 NSGIKPS
+10 NTGITPS

-30 SGKIDRS
+30 NGKIDRS
-37 KAEEMIDA
+37 KAEEMMDT

-73 KKYTRDSYLLATKCS
+73 KKYKRDSYLLATKCS
-88 LWYIETHE
+88 LWYIETPE
-96 DAIKMFENQLNRLQV
+96 DTVKMFENQLNRLQV
-111 QYFDFYLLHS
+111 QYFDFYLIHS
-121 LSKELWDKALK
+121 LSKDLWDKALK

-137 YLLEMKE
+137 YLLEMKK

-153 SFHDEFPVFEEII
+153 SFHDEFEVFEEII

-173 CQIQLNYIDTDIQ
+173 CQIQLNYIDTEIQ

-191 YALAEELGIPLV
+191 YHLAKELGIPLIV
-203 IMEPIKGG
+203 MEPIKGG
-211 TLSRLS
+211 TLAKLS
-217 ENMEAKFKQ
+217 DDMEAKFKNLNPQ
-226 VHPDWSISS
+226 GSLSS

-249 ILSGMSTMDHVTDN
+249 ILSGMTTMEHVKDN

-268 NFKKLSTDEQHTVT
+268 NFAKLNEVEQNTVK
-282 EVAEM
+282 EVADM
-287 IHSRKK
+287 IHARKK

-307 GVNIPRNFYIWNNYG
+307 GVNIPRNFRIWNDLG
-322 IFEDAKK
+322 VFGDEKK
-329 AKTRYF
+329 AKLRYF
-335 TNCPPQQ
+335 THCPPEQ

-354 PLCPQSIPIRED
+354 PLCPQNIPIRED
-366 LKKITEEFKLL
+366 LKKMTEEFGKL

>member
-1 MIMEYREMK
+1 MEYREMK

-30 SGKIDRS
+30 NGKIDRI
-37 KAEEMIDA
+37 KAEEMMDV
-45 AIREGVT
+45 AIKAGVT

-73 KKYTRDSYLLATKCS
+73 KKYPRDSFYLATKCS

-111 QYFDFYLLHS
+111 DYFDFYLIHS
-121 LSKELWDKALK
+121 LSRELWDKTLK

-137 YLLEMKE
+137 FLIEMKKS
-144 QGKIRQLGF
+144 GKIRQLGF

-166 RYTDWDF
+166 RYHNWDF
-173 CQIQLNYIDTDIQ
+173 CQIQLNYIDTEIQ

-191 YALAEELGIPLV
+191 VHLAEELGIPLV

-211 TLSRLS
+211 TLARLS
-217 ENMEAKFKQ
+217 DDMEAKFKQ
-226 VHPDWSISS
+226 AHPEWSISS
-235 WALRW
+235 WALLW

-268 NFKKLSTDEQHTVT
+268 NFEKLNFEEQAIVK
-282 EVAEM
+282 EVADM
-287 IHSRKK
+287 IHARKK

-302 MPCPY
+302 MPCPF
-307 GVNIPRNFYIWNNYG
+307 GVNIPRNFRIWNDLGVFGNV
-322 IFEDAKK
+322 DKAKK
-329 AKTRYF
+329 RYF
-335 TNCPPQQ
+335 THCPPEQ
-342 RSDMCQWCGACE
+342 RSDMCTWCGACE
-354 PLCPQSIPIRED
+354 PLCPQSISIRED
-366 LKKITEEFKLL
+366 LKKMTEEFKQL

>member
-1 MIMEYREMK
+1 MEYREMK
-10 NSGIKPS
+10 NTGIKPS

-30 SGKIDRS
+30 NGKIDRI
-37 KAEEMIDA
+37 KAEEMMDV
-45 AIREGVT
+45 AIKAGVT

-73 KKYTRDSYLLATKCS
+73 KKYPRDSFYLATKCS

-111 QYFDFYLLHS
+111 EYFDFYLIHS
-121 LSKELWDKALK
+121 LSRDLWDKALK

-137 YLLEMKE
+137 YLIEMKKA
-144 QGKIRQLGF
+144 GKIRQLGF
-153 SFHDEFPVFEEII
+153 SFHDEFPVFEEIL
-166 RYTDWDF
+166 RYHNWDF

-191 YALAEELGIPLV
+191 VHLAEELGIPLV

-211 TLSRLS
+211 TLARLS
-217 ENMEAKFKQ
+217 DDMEAKFKQ
-226 VHPDWSISS
+226 AHPEWSISS

-249 ILSGMSTMDHVTDN
+249 ILSGMSTMGHVTDN

-268 NFKKLSTDEQHTVT
+268 NFEKLNLDEQTIVK
-282 EVAEM
+282 EVADM

-302 MPCPY
+302 MPCPF
-307 GVNIPRNFYIWNNYG
+307 GVNIPRNFRIWNDLGVFGDVNK
-322 IFEDAKK
+322 AKK
-329 AKTRYF
+329 RYF
-335 TNCPPQQ
+335 THCPPEQ
-342 RSDMCQWCGACE
+342 RSDMCTWCGACE
-354 PLCPQSIPIRED
+354 PLCPQSISIRED
-366 LKKITEEFKLL
+366 LKKMTEEFKQL

>member
-1 MIMEYREMK
+1 MEYREMK
-10 NSGIKPS
+10 NTGIKPS

-25 FPLLE
+25 FPLME
-30 SGKIDRS
+30 NGKIDRI
-37 KAEEMIDA
+37 KAEEMMDV
-45 AIREGVT
+45 AIKAGVT

-73 KKYTRDSYLLATKCS
+73 KKYPRDSYYLATKCS
-88 LWYIETHE
+88 LWYIETPE
-96 DAIKMFENQLNRLQV
+96 DVSKMFENQLNRLQV
-111 QYFDFYLLHS
+111 EYFDFYLIHS

-137 YLLEMKE
+137 FLIEMKKT
-144 QGKIRQLGF
+144 GKIRQLGF

-166 RYTDWDF
+166 RYHNWDF

-191 YALAEELGIPLV
+191 YALAEQLGIPLV

-211 TLSRLS
+211 TLARLS
-217 ENMEAKFKQ
+217 EDMEAKFKQ
-226 VHPDWSISS
+226 VHPEWSTSS

-268 NFKKLSTDEQHTVT
+268 NFEKLNFDEQSVVK
-282 EVAEM
+282 EVADM
-287 IHSRKK
+287 IHTRKK

-307 GVNIPRNFYIWNNYG
+307 GVNIPRNFRIWNDLG
-322 IFEDAKK
+322 VFGDQKK

-335 TNCPPQQ
+335 THCPPEQ
-342 RSDMCQWCGACE
+342 RSDMCQSCGACE
-354 PLCPQSIPIRED
+354 LLCPQSIPIIED
-366 LKKITEEFKLL
+366 LRKMTEEFKQL

>member
-1 MIMEYREMK
+1 MEYREMK
-10 NSGIKPS
+10 NTGIKPS

-30 SGKIDRS
+30 NGKIDRI
-37 KAEEMIDA
+37 KAEEMMDV
-45 AIREGVT
+45 AIKAGVT

-73 KKYTRDSYLLATKCS
+73 KKYPRDSFYLATKCS

-111 QYFDFYLLHS
+111 EYFDFYLIHS
-121 LSKELWDKALK
+121 LSRDLWDKALK

-137 YLLEMKE
+137 YLIEMKKA
-144 QGKIRQLGF
+144 GKIRQLGF
-153 SFHDEFPVFEEII
+153 SFHDEFPVFEEIL
-166 RYTDWDF
+166 RYHNWDF

-191 YALAEELGIPLV
+191 VHLAEELGIPLV

-211 TLSRLS
+211 TLARLS
-217 ENMEAKFKQ
+217 DDMEAKFRQ
-226 VHPDWSISS
+226 AHPEWSISS

-268 NFKKLSTDEQHTVT
+268 NFEKLNLDEQTIVK
-282 EVAEM
+282 EVADM

-302 MPCPY
+302 MPCPF
-307 GVNIPRNFYIWNNYG
+307 GVNIPRNFRIWNDLGVFGDVNK
-322 IFEDAKK
+322 AKK
-329 AKTRYF
+329 RYF
-335 TNCPPQQ
+335 THCPPEQ
-342 RSDMCQWCGACE
+342 RSDMCTWCGACE
-354 PLCPQSIPIRED
+354 PLCPQSISIRED
-366 LKKITEEFKLL
+366 LKKMTEEFKQL